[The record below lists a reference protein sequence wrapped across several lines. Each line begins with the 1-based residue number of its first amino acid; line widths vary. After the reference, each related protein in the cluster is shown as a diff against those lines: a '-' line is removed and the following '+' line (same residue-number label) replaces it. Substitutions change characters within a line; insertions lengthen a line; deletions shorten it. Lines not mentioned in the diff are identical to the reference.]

1 VSGAFALP
9 RFKQKSSTDGVA
21 AAASLVFAA
30 GMAALGGVRIFWLI
44 LIALFAAGGAWL
56 SLLSSLNVALQTVIP
71 AWVRGRA
78 LSVYMLGIFGG
89 LSAGSALWGAAAD
102 RFGTGP
108 ALWTAAGGMVL
119 GLAATWRVHLPSGEG
134 LNLAPSRQW
143 PAPRVASDLE
153 LESGPVLVSIEYQ
166 IDPERA
172 PEFTA
177 AMQDLRRIRLR
188 DGSLQWGLFN
198 DADVHDRWTE
208 MFLVESWVEH
218 LRQHERVT
226 VSDEEVRHRAGSF
239 HVGDR
244 PPEVRHLVAERF
256 PRE

>member
-1 VSGAFALP
+1 
-9 RFKQKSSTDGVA
+9 
-21 AAASLVFAA
+21 
-30 GMAALGGVRIFWLI
+30 
-44 LIALFAAGGAWL
+44 
-56 SLLSSLNVALQTVIP
+56 IP

-89 LSAGSALWGAAAD
+89 LSVGSAPLSTKAE
-102 RFGTGP
+102 RFGT
-108 ALWTAAGGMVL
+108 AVSLRAAAAGMVL

-153 LESGPVLVSIEYQ
+153 LESGPVLVTIEYR
-166 IDPERA
+166 IDPERV
-172 PEFTA
+172 PEFLA

-198 DADVHDRWTE
+198 DADVPDRWTE
-208 MFLVESWVEH
+208 VFLVESWVEH

-226 VSDEEVRHRAGSF
+226 VADEEVRQRVGAF
-239 HVGDR
+239 HSGDR
-244 PPEVRHLVAERF
+244 PPEVRHLVAERL
-256 PRE
+256 PRGDGPTPAATPPADRSRSPGARGSSSRPRPRR

>member
-1 VSGAFALP
+1 MPSPPSNAV
-9 RFKQKSSTDGVA
+9 
-21 AAASLVFAA
+21 
-30 GMAALGGVRIFWLI
+30 
-44 LIALFAAGGAWL
+44 
-56 SLLSSLNVALQTVIP
+56 
-71 AWVRGRA
+71 
-78 LSVYMLGIFGG
+78 
-89 LSAGSALWGAAAD
+89 
-102 RFGTGP
+102 
-108 ALWTAAGGMVL
+108 
-119 GLAATWRVHLPSGEG
+119 LAATWRVHLPSGEG
-134 LNLAPSRQW
+134 LDLAPSRQW
-143 PAPRVASDLE
+143 PAPRVASDLA
-153 LESGPVLVSIEYQ
+153 LESGPVLITIEYR

-198 DADVHDRWTE
+198 DTDVPDRWTE

-226 VSDEEVRHRAGSF
+226 VADEEVRHRVGSF

-256 PRE
+256 PRG